1 MSPSRAKTKPAKRL
15 PKKSSKGPR
24 RSTRAAES
32 EELVI
37 PVPRQSRDALEADC
51 PPGREP
57 SPEELRELEA
67 SVQIEQAR
75 EAHLGLA
82 RGYPRTDL
90 PLVKPLTDALKA
102 VPGLKAVRA
111 RVLAQSL
118 KQLTDKAHD
127 LEEIIDRILEEKHS
141 PGEIAELVLA
151 FQLVTELLSSYADVM
166 GDQLYDLFDRA
177 KGLKP

>member
-1 MSPSRAKTKPAKRL
+1 MPN
-15 PKKSSKGPR
+15 R
-24 RSTRAAES
+24 RSTPKAVKRKSPRAAAKTDPAEI
-32 EELVI
+32 VI
-37 PVPRQSRDALEADC
+37 PVPRQSLDALQADC

-67 SVQIEQAR
+67 SAQIEQAR

-90 PLVKPLTDALKA
+90 PLVKPLTDALRA
-102 VPGLKAVRA
+102 VPGLKATHA
-111 RVLAQSL
+111 RVAAQSL

-127 LEEIIDRILEEKHS
+127 LEEIIDRILEEKHD
-141 PGEIAELVLA
+141 PGEVAELVLA
-151 FQLVTELLSSYADVM
+151 FQLVTEQLSSYADVM
-166 GDQLYDLFDRA
+166 GDRLYDLFDRA